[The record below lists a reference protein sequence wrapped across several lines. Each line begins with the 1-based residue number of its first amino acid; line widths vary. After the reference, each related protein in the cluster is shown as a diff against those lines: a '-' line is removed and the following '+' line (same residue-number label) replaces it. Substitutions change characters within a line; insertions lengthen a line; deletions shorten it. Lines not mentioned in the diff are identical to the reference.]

1 MNKLPFDI
9 IRIIIE
15 YTDNI
20 DLKIYYGVYNKINIS
35 LFYNIE
41 RVLWKDIQDINISVI
56 QRKLYNNIYYNMNLT
71 KIVNYNL
78 PNLINFDNRRET
90 NDLIRIYYS
99 ESNSNSFNKKI
110 YFKEIYIHRLKN
122 NFDNNYH
129 INYHNNYFKLI
140 YDNNYYENYYW
151 DNIIT
156 KLISYES
163 FL

>member
-56 QRKLYNNIYYNMNLT
+56 QRKLYTNIYYNMNLT

-129 INYHNNYFKLI
+129 NSCSELI
-140 YDNNYYENYYW
+140 CNNYYENYNW
-151 DNIIT
+151 NTIIT